1 MGLKAL
7 PPVSP
12 APSVSATPAP
22 SVSATP
28 RAPGE
33 VAAAPTGAAAAGTR
47 LSDVRTVL
55 TDVDTGVLMQA
66 SAGYSSGEVRDSQ
79 GAGSTSDEAADGESS
94 TVEISPQDEIA
105 QLKAQLQE
113 KEALLARLQA
123 LEVAVGIGKG
133 AQAAADATAEIQP
146 GATGVSDDSTQPGAA
161 AAPETTNRTRAAAS
175 DKHSR
180 RIPRQPSTIP
190 EMEVVEGDKL
200 ISNFA
205 KRAKRPVSAKS
216 SKIKER
222 SRDRDSALSDEV
234 RSFMSTWRQEREKE
248 IKALI
253 VDKLR
258 RSYLTLTRDDEECK
272 ELNMVINS
280 LHQQNQE
287 SRGACED
294 LRHRLRGSFLVRPE
308 EVVFCGPRGAAS
320 DFGGSESS
328 PDMRSGSSVRSAGA
342 HLESP
347 EKSMH
352 APGAFDDLE
361 STGLDQQAMASVH
374 QQAVREI
381 LPGAVMALSREPS
394 PGAKQGARPL
404 NHKPSVSNFAARSVS
419 SDSQGE
425 TMRESLEER
434 LLTKQRFRHELARA
448 LRAHDDNPCVEV
460 LVQCEEPVKLAYKP
474 QPWDRAPADAIRD
487 PEKDLYD
494 VGRFCAKYGNLDAWV
509 RATASAEWTGVVAII
524 SFMHGDSKKN
534 QDMREPGLML
544 GAPRQENK
552 DQYVIETREDFL
564 SGLQAHESD
573 STSVV
578 ARSSAHQRTSM
589 PWPPDS
595 ICQDVMQYRG
605 RPPAVLLKFACMWM
619 GRLVTSRAFR
629 GSMPGASSSLSLTLA
644 LFVFNLN

>member
-1 MGLKAL
+1 
-7 PPVSP
+7 
-12 APSVSATPAP
+12 
-22 SVSATP
+22 
-28 RAPGE
+28 
-33 VAAAPTGAAAAGTR
+33 
-47 LSDVRTVL
+47 
-55 TDVDTGVLMQA
+55 
-66 SAGYSSGEVRDSQ
+66 
-79 GAGSTSDEAADGESS
+79 
-94 TVEISPQDEIA
+94 
-105 QLKAQLQE
+105 
-113 KEALLARLQA
+113 
-123 LEVAVGIGKG
+123 
-133 AQAAADATAEIQP
+133 
-146 GATGVSDDSTQPGAA
+146 
-161 AAPETTNRTRAAAS
+161 
-175 DKHSR
+175 
-180 RIPRQPSTIP
+180 
-190 EMEVVEGDKL
+190 
-200 ISNFA
+200 
-205 KRAKRPVSAKS
+205 
-216 SKIKER
+216 
-222 SRDRDSALSDEV
+222 
-234 RSFMSTWRQEREKE
+234 MSTWRQEREKE

-294 LRHRLRGSFLVRPE
+294 LRHRLRGSFMVRPE

-328 PDMRSGSSVRSAGA
+328 PGMRSGSSVRSAGA

-361 STGLDQQAMASVH
+361 STGLDQQAMALVH

-381 LPGAVMALSREPS
+381 LPGAVMARSREPS

-404 NHKPSVSNFAARSVS
+404 KHKPSVSTFAARSVS

-460 LVQCEEPVKLAYKP
+460 LVQCEEPVKLAYKS
-474 QPWDRAPADAIRD
+474 QPWDQAPADAIRD

-509 RATASAEWTGVVAII
+509 RATASAEWTGVVAVI
-524 SFMHGDSKKN
+524 SFMHGDSKRN

-564 SGLQAHESD
+564 SGLQADESD

-578 ARSSAHQRTSM
+578 ARSSAHERTSI
-589 PWPPDS
+589 PSPADS
-595 ICQDVMQYRG
+595 ICHDV
-605 RPPAVLLKFACMWM
+605 V
-619 GRLVTSRAFR
+619 
-629 GSMPGASSSLSLTLA
+629 
-644 LFVFNLN
+644 